1 MKSFII
7 LAIAL
12 SVLVGEVSCHYIFQQ
27 LTHGGTKYPVYQYI
41 RKNWDYNSPVTDLK
55 SLDTRCNAGGETGND
70 TQTITMAAGD
80 PFTINT
86 DVAVYHQGPFSI
98 YMAKAPAA
106 AVDFDGS
113 GQVWFKILDL
123 GPTFS
128 GGQATW
134 PLYDAYSYHIPS
146 NLPSGDYL
154 LRFEQLGIHN
164 PYPAGTPQFYIECAQ
179 VTVTNGGT
187 GTPGPLVSIPGWV
200 TGTEPGYTVNIYNGL
215 TNYTTPGPAVWAD
228 QGTGTNAVTA
238 PVAPVQA
245 VPPVQAIPPVQV
257 PTVAAAAPVQAP
269 TQAVAPQPAASAVG
283 AVVQKYGQ
291 CGGTNYKGSTNC
303 AAGTTCKA
311 MGSYYS
317 QCT

>member
-1 MKSFII
+1 
-7 LAIAL
+7 
-12 SVLVGEVSCHYIFQQ
+12 
-27 LTHGGTKYPVYQYI
+27 
-41 RKNWDYNSPVTDLK
+41 
-55 SLDTRCNAGGETGND
+55 
-70 TQTITMAAGD
+70 MAR
-80 PFTINT
+80 
-86 DVAVYHQGPFSI
+86 
-98 YMAKAPAA
+98 APAA

-113 GQVWFKILDL
+113 GEVWFKILDM

-134 PLYDAYSYHIPS
+134 PLYGMLITIFVNSTLTINTDSYSYHIPT

-179 VTVTNGGT
+179 ITVTNGGT

-200 TGTEPGYTVNIYNGL
+200 KGDEPGYVVNIYNGL
-215 TNYTTPGPAVWAD
+215 TNYTTPGPTVWAD
-228 QGTGTNAVTA
+228 QGTGTNVASPV
-238 PVAPVQA
+238 VAPVEE
-245 VPPVQAIPPVQV
+245 
-257 PTVAAAAPVQAP
+257 PTVAAAPVQAP
-269 TQAVAPQPAASAVG
+269 TLAADPLQAPTVAAVPVQKPTVAVAPKPAASAVG

-291 CGGTNYKGSTNC
+291 CGGANYKGSTNC
-303 AAGTTCKA
+303 VTGTTCKA

>member
-1 MKSFII
+1 
-7 LAIAL
+7 
-12 SVLVGEVSCHYIFQQ
+12 
-27 LTHGGTKYPVYQYI
+27 
-41 RKNWDYNSPVTDLK
+41 
-55 SLDTRCNAGGETGND
+55 
-70 TQTITMAAGD
+70 
-80 PFTINT
+80 
-86 DVAVYHQGPFSI
+86 
-98 YMAKAPAA
+98 MAKAPAA

-113 GQVWFKILDL
+113 GEVWFKILDL

-134 PLYDAYSYHIPS
+134 PLAGTSDSTTVNSRLIEISDTYSYHIPS

-200 TGTEPGYTVNIYNGL
+200 SGTEPGYVVNIYNGL

-228 QGTGTNAVTA
+228 QGTGTNAATA
-238 PVAPVQA
+238 PAAPVQA
-245 VPPVQAIPPVQV
+245 VPQSQAVPVQE
-257 PTVAAAAPVQAP
+257 PTVAAAPVQASTVAAVP
-269 TQAVAPQPAASAVG
+269 VQASTQAVAPKPAASAVG

-291 CGGTNYKGSTNC
+291 CGGINYKGSTNC
-303 AAGTTCKA
+303 ASGTTCKA

>member
-1 MKSFII
+1 
-7 LAIAL
+7 
-12 SVLVGEVSCHYIFQQ
+12 
-27 LTHGGTKYPVYQYI
+27 
-41 RKNWDYNSPVTDLK
+41 
-55 SLDTRCNAGGETGND
+55 
-70 TQTITMAAGD
+70 MAAGD

-86 DVAVYHQGPFSI
+86 DVTVYHDGPFSMFVSREI
-98 YMAKAPAA
+98 IRFKLLTLNRYMARAPAA

-113 GQVWFKILDL
+113 GEVWFKILDM

-134 PLYDAYSYHIPS
+134 PLYGMLITILFDSTLKMNPDSYSYHIPT

-179 VTVTNGGT
+179 ITVTNGGT

-200 TGTEPGYTVNIYNGL
+200 KGDEPGYVVNIYNGL

-228 QGTGTNAVTA
+228 QGTGTNAA
-238 PVAPVQA
+238 SPVVVPVQA
-245 VPPVQAIPPVQV
+245 VPPVEE
-257 PTVAAAAPVQAP
+257 PTVAAAPVQAP
-269 TQAVAPQPAASAVG
+269 TVAAAPVQEPTVAVAPKPAATAVG

-291 CGGTNYKGSTNC
+291 CGGANYKGSTNC